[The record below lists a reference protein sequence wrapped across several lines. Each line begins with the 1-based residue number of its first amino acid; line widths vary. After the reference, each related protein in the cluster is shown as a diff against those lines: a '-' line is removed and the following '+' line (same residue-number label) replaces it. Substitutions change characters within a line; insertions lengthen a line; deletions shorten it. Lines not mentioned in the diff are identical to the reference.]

1 MDENQETVNDAPDT
15 VTREN
20 DTVIVVVIRDEN
32 QETVNKEVATF
43 TGKFL
48 SAVQSQ

>member
-1 MDENQETVNDAPDT
+1 MDENQETVNDAADT

-20 DTVIVVVIRDEN
+20 DTVIVIVVRDEN
-32 QETVNKEVATF
+32 QQTVNDEAATF

-48 SAVQSQ
+48 TAVQSQ